1 MGIEH
6 PPPPKSKVTRRI
18 FWKLPRSAYHCAT
31 ATGFPNSKSYFRG
44 LQSTGCIA
52 LQLEVS
58 TNDRQLRLEAVAQ
71 LGLSTISRASHT
83 WVSCPTRARG
93 SVTADSAPDMRPPHE
108 PEASFHPPSLEVS
121 LISSQPVAG
130 LKVQYNANIVKDAE
144 EADIPNT
151 PSARV

>member
-1 MGIEH
+1 M
-6 PPPPKSKVTRRI
+6 T
-18 FWKLPRSAYHCAT
+18 
-31 ATGFPNSKSYFRG
+31 
-44 LQSTGCIA
+44 
-52 LQLEVS
+52 
-58 TNDRQLRLEAVAQ
+58 
-71 LGLSTISRASHT
+71 
-83 WVSCPTRARG
+83 VSCALRPSHNSGSRQFPVPLILGCHARQEREG